1 MLHLKQL
8 FRNVSGFRQVS
19 QLKLGKTRH
28 FGTTDPAEKLRRV
41 VIVTKLT
48 RLEFEKIRDPDRLS
62 DVRLEQKIR
71 DRGTDYEALKY
82 YHHLHKD
89 VEEKVVRSFRH
100 QGIEVKVVNRLTI
113 GREVLRWADLIVP
126 IGGDGTFL
134 LAAGRA
140 SPFFLAN
147 GKKTPVV
154 GFNSDPRRS
163 EGRLM
168 LPKQFSTE
176 IDEAVRRIIADGFR
190 WIQRSRIRTT
200 LIGPAANE
208 RPSPMDL
215 HEYHSQPIENN
226 DEMPPAENGASRI
239 LPYLALNEVFI
250 GEMVSARVSHLQLC
264 IDNSETVTKTKSS
277 GLCVSTGT
285 GSTSWLMSMNR
296 LSQNN
301 VQDLLDIVRKRTAPG
316 ALDAIDAS
324 TVSEEYNDNLVF
336 PPHDP
341 RLCYSIRE
349 QICVGVWP
357 NPKGL
362 ESRGF
367 AKQMFVKSRCIDAS
381 LVIDGSIAY
390 NFNDGARALL
400 EVYPEDSLLTIDM
413 DD

>member
-1 MLHLKQL
+1 MFHLKLL
-8 FRNVSGFRQVS
+8 FRNATGFKHVPLLAVRQ
-19 QLKLGKTRH
+19 
-28 FGTTDPAEKLRRV
+28 FGSHSKEKLQRV
-41 VIVTKLT
+41 LIVSKLT
-48 RLEFEKIRDPDRLS
+48 RLEFEKIREQQLS
-62 DVRLEQKIR
+62 DECLERKIR
-71 DRGTDYEALKY
+71 DRGTDYDALMY

-89 VEEKVVRSFRH
+89 VEEKVVRSFQE
-100 QGIEVKVVNRLTI
+100 QGIEVQVVNRITI
-113 GREVLRWADLIVP
+113 GKDALQWADLIVP

-147 GKKTPVV
+147 GKRTPVV

-168 LPKQFSTE
+168 LPKQYSSQV
-176 IDEAVRRIIADGFR
+176 DEAVRRIITNQFR
-190 WIQRSRIRTT
+190 WMHRSRIRTT
-200 LIGPAANE
+200 LVGAAATE

-215 HEYHSQPIENN
+215 HEYHSQPIEHK
-226 DEMPPAENGASRI
+226 EVMSPAKNGQSRI

-250 GEMVSARVSHLQLC
+250 GEMLSARVSHLHLR

-285 GSTSWLMSMNR
+285 GSTSWLTSMNR
-296 LSQNN
+296 LSTNN
-301 VQDLLDIVRKRTAPG
+301 VQDLLDIVRKRTG
-316 ALDAIDAS
+316 AGVLDTIDAS
-324 TVSEEYNDNLVF
+324 SVSDEYNDNLVF

-367 AKQMFVKSRCIDAS
+367 AKQIYVKSRCIDAS